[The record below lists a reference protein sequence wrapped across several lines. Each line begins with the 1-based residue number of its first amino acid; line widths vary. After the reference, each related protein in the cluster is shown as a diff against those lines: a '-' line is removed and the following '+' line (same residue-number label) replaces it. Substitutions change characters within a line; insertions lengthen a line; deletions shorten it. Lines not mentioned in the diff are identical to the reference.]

1 MSESICENSTINL
14 SAAWIREEAIEPG
27 ETCVAEQLLCQ
38 LDCKITLKED
48 QIIEASSGKTKFS
61 LSATK

>member
-1 MSESICENSTINL
+1 LDAMSESICENSTINL

-38 LDCKITLKED
+38 LVASVSRKIQKILD
-48 QIIEASSGKTKFS
+48 
-61 LSATK
+61 